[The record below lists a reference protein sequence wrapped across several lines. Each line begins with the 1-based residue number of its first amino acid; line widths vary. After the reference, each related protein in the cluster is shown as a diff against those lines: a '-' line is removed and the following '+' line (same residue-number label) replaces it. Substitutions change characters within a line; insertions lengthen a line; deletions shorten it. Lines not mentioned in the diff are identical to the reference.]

1 MKKTTKRL
9 NHLFIKKTLELN
21 KEQIRK
27 YSVKKI
33 GLFGSYRKGTFTP
46 KSDIDILVKLKKPT
60 FDNYMDLKFY
70 LEKLFGKK
78 IDLITEESVKP
89 ALRHIKEEALYAKG
103 I

>member
-1 MKKTTKRL
+1 MKTKL
-9 NHLFIKKTLELN
+9 TSIFIQRTLEKN
-21 KEQIRK
+21 KEQIRS

-46 KSDIDILVKLKKPT
+46 KSDIDIVVKLKKPT

-70 LEKLFGKK
+70 LENLFGKK
-78 IDLITEESVKP
+78 IDLITEDSIKP
-89 ALRHIKEEALYAKG
+89 ALKHIKEEALYVKG

>member
-1 MKKTTKRL
+1 MKKTKITPL
-9 NHLFIKKTLELN
+9 LIKKTLETN

-33 GLFGSYRKGTFTP
+33 GLFGSYRKGTFTA

-89 ALRHIKEEALYAKG
+89 ALKHIKEEALYAKG